1 MFGMIFASLLFPMF
15 SKQLKN
21 DLNGIK
27 PLLKTSGNLLISGAI
42 LIVIVA
48 TYNAYFLLS
57 LIYERANES
66 VPAFQWLMIGF
77 LAICMNF
84 IFGTLLTANGNLRVL
99 NISSVFG
106 IALNVGLNLYLIPI
120 YGAMGSAFASFVT
133 QSFIAIIQF
142 FYCLKIFKLTISI
155 RTILNYIVFIG
166 LLILL
171 SNWQISSDFLIVF
184 QLLLGIILMFLL
196 SFVDPKNV
204 KDLVLRNP
212 NFK

>member
-1 MFGMIFASLLFPMF
+1 MF

-21 DLNGIK
+21 DISGIK

-42 LIVIVA
+42 LIVLVA
-48 TYNAYFLLS
+48 TYNAFFLLS

-99 NISSVFG
+99 NISSAIG
-106 IALNVGLNLYLIPI
+106 ILLNVGLNFYLIPSH
-120 YGAMGSAFASFVT
+120 GAVGSAFASFVT

-142 FYCLKIFKLTISI
+142 FYCIKIFKLTISVK
-155 RTILNYIVFIG
+155 TIFNYLVFIS
-166 LLILL
+166 LLVML
-171 SNWQISSDFLIVF
+171 SQWQLKSDFLILF
-184 QLLLGIILMFLL
+184 QLLVGVLLMFIL
-196 SFVDPKNV
+196 SFVDLKNV